1 MNEGAFTGATDSK
14 PGRFE
19 AADGGTLVLDEIAS
33 LIPSS
38 QAKLLRVIEER
49 NFERL
54 GGKQPINIDVRIIAL
69 ANIDIK
75 EAVRARTFRDD
86 LYYRLAVVTI
96 ELPKLIDRFEDLPQL
111 AAEFVR
117 QFASRRGRAG
127 VHLSSEAVNALSSYD
142 FPGNVRE
149 LRNIIEHAVLTA
161 NDDVIDV
168 AGLPEYLR
176 SAARLMQS
184 RKTKPSLAELEAVYI
199 REVLEHTRGNK
210 TRAAEILGI
219 SRKNLYEKIRRYNIG
234 KLSAGSV
241 ALSDDMKLR
250 FVWIGKTK
258 RAPVKELIQEY
269 LDRVGKFASVEVTEL
284 RDRDDVGGDARRII
298 EKEGEDILSRTASA
312 SYLIALDERGRELDS
327 IKLAEMIEK
336 HRLAGTKQITF
347 VIGGHCGLSDAVRDR
362 ADYVLALSKMTLTH
376 DLARVLLIEQVYR
389 AFSIIHDLPYQK

>member
-1 MNEGAFTGATDSK
+1 MKLVTNSAAMQRVAELIDRVAATGSNVLILGESGTGKDAAARLIHDRSQRRERAFVKIDCASLPEDLLESELFGYEKGAFTGATESK

-54 GGKQPINIDVRIIAL
+54 GGKQPIKIDVRIIAL

-86 LYYRLAVVTI
+86 LYYRLAVVSI
-96 ELPKLIDRFEDLPQL
+96 ELPKLIDRLEDLPQL
-111 AAEFVR
+111 AGEFVR
-117 QFASRRGRAG
+117 QFASRSGRDG
-127 VHLSSEAVNALSSYD
+127 IHLSTGALNALSSYD

-161 NDDVIDV
+161 SDDVIEAD
-168 AGLPEYLR
+168 GLPEYLR

-219 SRKNLYEKIRRYNIG
+219 SRKNLYEKMRRYNIG
-234 KLSAGSV
+234 RLSEA
-241 ALSDDMKLR
+241 
-250 FVWIGKTK
+250 KT
-258 RAPVKELIQEY
+258 
-269 LDRVGKFASVEVTEL
+269 
-284 RDRDDVGGDARRII
+284 
-298 EKEGEDILSRTASA
+298 
-312 SYLIALDERGRELDS
+312 
-327 IKLAEMIEK
+327 
-336 HRLAGTKQITF
+336 
-347 VIGGHCGLSDAVRDR
+347 
-362 ADYVLALSKMTLTH
+362 TLN
-376 DLARVLLIEQVYR
+376 
-389 AFSIIHDLPYQK
+389 